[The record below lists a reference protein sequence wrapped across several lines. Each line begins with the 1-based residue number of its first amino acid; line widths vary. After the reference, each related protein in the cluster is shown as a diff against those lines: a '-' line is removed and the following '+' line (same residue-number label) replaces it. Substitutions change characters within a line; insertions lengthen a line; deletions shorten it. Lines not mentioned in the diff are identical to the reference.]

1 MIRKIAMLGL
11 LMTAGAAVA
20 APATYNI
27 DSDHTFPA
35 FEADHMG
42 GLSLWRGKFN
52 KTSGKVVLDTAAKT
66 GEVDVTVDMASVDFG
81 HDGMNN
87 HAKNPDIFDVAKFP
101 KATFKGKVSKW
112 NGNAPA
118 ELDGQFTMKGVTKPL
133 KLTVNSFLCKPHP
146 MTRKEVCGADASG
159 TFKRDDF
166 GVDYG
171 KTMGFKM
178 DTKLLI
184 SIEAVKAD

>member
-11 LMTAGAAVA
+11 MMAAGAAMA

-27 DSDHTFPA
+27 DSDHTYPA

-42 GLSLWRGKFN
+42 GLSIWRGKFN
-52 KTSGKVVLDTAAKT
+52 KTRGKVVLDTAAKS
-66 GEVDVTVDMASVDFG
+66 GEVDVTIDMASVDFG
-81 HDGMNN
+81 HDGMNT

-101 KATFKGKVSKW
+101 TATYKGKISKW
-112 NGNAPA
+112 NGSTPT
-118 ELDGQFTMKGVTKPL
+118 EVDGQLTLKGVTKPM
-133 KLTVNSFLCKPHP
+133 KLTINSFLCKPHP
-146 MTRKEVCGADASG
+146 MQRREVCGADASG
-159 TFKRDDF
+159 TFMRDAF

-171 KTMGFKM
+171 KPMFKM